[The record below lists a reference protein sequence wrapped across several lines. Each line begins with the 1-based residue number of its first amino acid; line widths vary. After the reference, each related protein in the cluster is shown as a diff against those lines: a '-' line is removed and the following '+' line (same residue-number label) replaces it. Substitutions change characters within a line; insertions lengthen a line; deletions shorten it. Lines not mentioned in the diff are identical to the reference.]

1 MRPLFALLPLAITLS
16 LSAQE
21 AVAPRLAIFWP
32 DRIVSKSP
40 RAKKLFSEL
49 DVVGKSLQDKIEAKG
64 LEGQKLQS
72 QLQSPS
78 ISDAGREQITKQL
91 RDLEY
96 DFKKL
101 QEDSKTDFSKLQK
114 KIFSQFQAEIGPI
127 VDAVAKEQKLQV
139 VLQYQQGLIA
149 FADDAWLG
157 AFNDEVA
164 KRYETMPAAAAAPAP
179 KPAAK
184 STPVKK

>member
-1 MRPLFALLPLAITLS
+1 MRPLIALLPLLATLTM
-16 LSAQE
+16 SAQE

-40 RAKKLFSEL
+40 RAKKLFAEL
-49 DVVGKSLQDKIEAKG
+49 DITGKSLQDQIEAKG

-72 QLQSPS
+72 QLKSPS
-78 ISDAGREQITKQL
+78 ISDAGKEQLTKQL

-96 DFKKL
+96 EFKKL
-101 QEDSKTDFSKLQK
+101 QEDSKADFAKVQK
-114 KIFSQFQAEIGPI
+114 KVFGQFQKDIAPI

-149 FADDAWLG
+149 FADDAWMG

-164 KRYETMPAAAAAPAP
+164 RRYEAMPEGSAT
-179 KPAAK
+179 PAAK
-184 STPVKK
+184 PAVKK